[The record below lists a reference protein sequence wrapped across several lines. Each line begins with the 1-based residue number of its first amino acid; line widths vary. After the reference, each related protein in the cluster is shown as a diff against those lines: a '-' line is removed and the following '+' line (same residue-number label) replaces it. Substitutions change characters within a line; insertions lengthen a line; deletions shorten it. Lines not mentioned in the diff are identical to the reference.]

1 MPVYAKCSLI
11 KYPKNV
17 GFNYSFFSGRQEIR
31 KMSMEIIG
39 KIVFTRW
46 VICHDLLRL
55 EFQQWPSCHFGGSKG
70 SEKDVLLKSF
80 HV

>member
-1 MPVYAKCSLI
+1 
-11 KYPKNV
+11 
-17 GFNYSFFSGRQEIR
+17 
-31 KMSMEIIG
+31 MSMEIIG